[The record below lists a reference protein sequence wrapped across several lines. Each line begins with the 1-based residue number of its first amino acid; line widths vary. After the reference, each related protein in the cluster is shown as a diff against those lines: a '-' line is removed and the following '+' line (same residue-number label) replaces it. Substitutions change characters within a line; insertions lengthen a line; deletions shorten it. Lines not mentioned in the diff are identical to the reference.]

1 MYARFPDEFIKELK
15 NKTDL
20 VQLVKEYTK
29 LRKVGMGIWQGVC
42 PHPNHDD
49 DTPSFTVWQKTNSWS
64 CYGCH
69 SGKKGVD
76 GNKGSDAIAF
86 LEWIENIKWR
96 EAVIKLAQWNDIPI
110 PTDKN
115 QKEFTKNYNLN
126 LKYRKDLYK
135 NEEVLDYLYDRGL
148 DDIDIE
154 FWQLGYDSYNK
165 RIVFPLLNR
174 YKDIVGF
181 NKRVV
186 DSNYKGGDK
195 YKNSSSSEIF
205 NKSTY
210 LYGAHTLDNDFDE
223 IRITEGSMDVILGS
237 KYGAKNV
244 VATLGTAFTEQHA
257 KVIQKTGK
265 TPVLIFD
272 GDDAGNNGILK
283 ALSYFESLGV
293 YCKIVKLPKGKDL
306 ADLSLE
312 LKFGIET
319 YIKRNA
325 VTAGFLQISDLVKEY
340 NSSLYNIRLEF
351 IPRIEEV
358 MKMVPKTEER
368 MLKSYIKDELNINL

>member
-1 MYARFPDEFIKELK
+1 MYTRFPDEFIKELK
-15 NKTDL
+15 EKTDL
-20 VQLVKEYTK
+20 VQLVKQYTK
-29 LRKVGMGIWQGVC
+29 LRKVGIDIWQGVC
-42 PHPNHDD
+42 PHPNHND
-49 DTPSFTVWQKTNSWS
+49 DTPSFTVWQKSNSWS

-69 SGKKGVD
+69 SGKKGVE

-86 LEWIENIKWR
+86 LEWIENLKWR

-115 QKEFTKNYNLN
+115 QKEFKKNYNLN
-126 LKYRKDLYK
+126 EKYRKDLYK
-135 NEEVLDYLYDRGL
+135 NEEVLDYLYNRGL

-154 FWQLGYDSYNK
+154 SWKLGYDSFNK
-165 RIVFPLLNR
+165 RIVFPLLNK

-181 NKRVV
+181 NKRIA
-186 DSNYKGGDK
+186 DPNYKSGDK

-210 LYGAHTLDNDFDE
+210 LYGAHALDNNFDE
-223 IRITEGSMDVILGS
+223 IRITEGSMDVILSS
-237 KYGAKNV
+237 KYGVKNI
-244 VATLGTAFTEQHA
+244 VATLGTSFTEQHA
-257 KVIQKTGK
+257 KAIQKTGK

-272 GDDAGNNGILK
+272 GDKAGNNGVIK
-283 ALSYFESLGV
+283 ALNYFESLGV
-293 YCKIVKLPKGKDL
+293 YCKIVRLPEGKDL
-306 ADLSLE
+306 ADLSLD

-325 VTAGFLQISDLVKEY
+325 ITAGFLQISDLVKEY
-340 NSSLYNIRLEF
+340 QSSLYNIRLEF

-358 MKMVPKTEER
+358 MKFVPRIEER
-368 MLKSYIKDELNINL
+368 MLKSYIKDELNIDL

>member
-1 MYARFPDEFIKELK
+1 MYTRFPDEFIKELK
-15 NKTDL
+15 EKTDL
-20 VQLVKEYTK
+20 VQLVKQYTK
-29 LRKVGMGIWQGVC
+29 LRKVGIDIWQGVC
-42 PHPNHDD
+42 PHPNHND
-49 DTPSFTVWQKTNSWS
+49 DTPSFTVWQKSNSWS

-69 SGKKGVD
+69 SGKKGVE

-86 LEWIENIKWR
+86 LEWIENLKWR

-115 QKEFTKNYNLN
+115 QKEFKKNYNLN
-126 LKYRKDLYK
+126 EKYRKDLYK
-135 NEEVLDYLYDRGL
+135 NEEVLDYLYNRGL

-154 FWQLGYDSYNK
+154 SWKLGYDSFNK
-165 RIVFPLLNR
+165 RIVFPLLNK

-181 NKRVV
+181 NKRIA
-186 DSNYKGGDK
+186 DPNYKGGDK

-210 LYGAHTLDNDFDE
+210 LYGAHALDNNFDE
-223 IRITEGSMDVILGS
+223 IRITEGSMDVILSS
-237 KYGAKNV
+237 KYGVKNI
-244 VATLGTAFTEQHA
+244 VATLGTSFTEQHA
-257 KVIQKTGK
+257 KAIQKTGK

-272 GDDAGNNGILK
+272 GDKAGNNGVIK
-283 ALSYFESLGV
+283 ALNYFESLGV
-293 YCKIVKLPKGKDL
+293 YCKIVRLPEGKDL
-306 ADLSLE
+306 ADLSLD

-325 VTAGFLQISDLVKEY
+325 ITAGFLQISDLVKEY
-340 NSSLYNIRLEF
+340 QSSLYNIRLEF

-358 MKMVPKTEER
+358 MKFVPRIEER
-368 MLKSYIKDELNINL
+368 MLKSYIKDELNIDL

>member
-1 MYARFPDEFIKELK
+1 MYTRFPDEFIKELK
-15 NKTDL
+15 DKTDL
-20 VQLVKEYTK
+20 VQLVKQYTK

-42 PHPNHDD
+42 PHPNHND
-49 DTPSFTVWQKTNSWS
+49 DTPSFTVWQKSNSWS

-69 SGKKGVD
+69 SGKKGIG

-86 LEWIENIKWR
+86 LEWIENLKWR

-115 QKEFTKNYNLN
+115 QKEFKKNYNLN
-126 LKYRKDLYK
+126 EKYRKDLYK

-154 FWQLGYDSYNK
+154 SWRLGYDSYNK

-174 YKDIVGF
+174 YRDIVGF
-181 NKRVV
+181 NKRIA
-186 DSNYKGGDK
+186 DPNYKGGDK
-195 YKNSSSSEIF
+195 YKNSAASEIF

-223 IRITEGSMDVILGS
+223 IRITEGSMDVILGT
-237 KYGAKNV
+237 KYGAKNI

-257 KVIQKTGK
+257 KAIQKTGK

-272 GDDAGNNGILK
+272 GDSAGNNGILK
-283 ALSYFESLGV
+283 ALTYFESLGV
-293 YCKIVKLPKGKDL
+293 YCKIVKLPEGKDL
-306 ADLSLE
+306 ADLSLD

-340 NSSLYNIRLEF
+340 QSSLYNIRLEF

-358 MKMVPKTEER
+358 MKLVPKTEER
-368 MLKSYIKDELNINL
+368 VLKLYIKDELNINL

>member
-1 MYARFPDEFIKELK
+1 MYTRFPDEFIKELK
-15 NKTDL
+15 EKTDL
-20 VQLVKEYTK
+20 VQ

-42 PHPNHDD
+42 PHPNHND
-49 DTPSFTVWQKTNSWS
+49 DTPSFTVWQKSNSWS

-69 SGKKGVD
+69 SGKKGID

-86 LEWIENIKWR
+86 LEWIENLKWR

-115 QKEFTKNYNLN
+115 QKEFKKNYNLTE
-126 LKYRKDLYK
+126 KYRKDLYK

-148 DDIDIE
+148 DDIDLESWRI
-154 FWQLGYDSYNK
+154 GYDSYNK

-186 DSNYKGGDK
+186 DPNHKGGDK
-195 YKNSSSSEIF
+195 YKNSAASEIF

-210 LYGAHTLDNDFDE
+210 LYGAHALDNDFDE
-223 IRITEGSMDVILGS
+223 IRITEGSMDVILGN
-237 KYGAKNV
+237 KYGVKNI

-257 KVIQKTGK
+257 KAIQKTGK

-272 GDDAGNNGILK
+272 GDDAGNHGILK

-293 YCKIVKLPKGKDL
+293 YCKIVKLPSGKDL
-306 ADLSLE
+306 ADLSLD

-319 YIKRNA
+319 YIRRNA

-340 NSSLYNIRLEF
+340 QSSLYTIRLEF

-358 MKMVPKTEER
+358 MKLVPKTEER
-368 MLKSYIKDELNINL
+368 VLKSYIKDELNINL